1 MSRRRAGGRGRPG
14 ATHSGGRRS
23 QREARAARAGGGVSP
38 DLLDDT
44 AAGRRVSFRT
54 ALLAGALVLVAGG
67 LIQPVGT
74 GLQQMQQ
81 IAALEAD
88 IDATR
93 GEVDQLQEERER
105 LDDPVELERMA
116 REDLQYVQDGK
127 EAYIVVDGSADRGD
141 DADASPASSAQVVR
155 AQPWYIEL
163 ADSLRAVGYASEE
176 RTR

>member
-14 ATHSGGRRS
+14 ATQTGGRRP
-23 QREARAARAGGGVSP
+23 QREARAARAEGVSP

-44 AAGRRVSFRT
+44 AAGRRISFRT
-54 ALLAGALVLVAGG
+54 ALLTGALLVVAGG
-67 LIQPVGT
+67 PIQPLGT

-116 REDLQYVQDGK
+116 REDLQYVQDGE

-176 RTR
+176 TTR